1 MNKRSTNLEWR
12 SLTLLCLP
20 TLSILLSTNIVVA
33 TLSDINHAF
42 KGIEGLGSWT
52 LLLYSTTAASLSIAA
67 GELGDRVGLRRVYG
81 QGLTI
86 YLIGS
91 CIAALAIN
99 GPMLLAGR
107 VVSGSGAAILAPVAL
122 AFLSRMY
129 QGRDKPIAFGYW
141 ATSVTIGTV
150 AGPILGGLIEAMS
163 SWRWTFIV
171 AAAPALLGLIMIRK
185 LPRFE
190 KTEDTKNQPIDL
202 IGIGGLSTLPA
213 IGLITLNLS
222 TRIQTNILAILTIIL
237 LAIGTLTW
245 RHLNSTE
252 HPAIPLARL
261 KENSWWRPT
270 VLQLIIRIVFMAML
284 VILTSYFHN
293 IRGESEINASRDLLP
308 FCIAV
313 GIMSFSSGYI
323 CQSLGVRKLLQSVFV
338 LATAG
343 AATLLSTT
351 TSGFRAIDWA
361 AIITIGILAGSTS
374 QLSRLA
380 LSNFAPEEAMRGA
393 SLNTLVINLGLA
405 LGAAYP
411 NMIHGVVSNELHL
424 GGLMSQIEMLFT
436 MRLEITILL
445 FLFIVGTWQARK
457 IKEA

>member
-1 MNKRSTNLEWR
+1 MSNSSTNLEWK

-33 TLSDINHAF
+33 ALSDINHAF

-81 QGLTI
+81 QGLMI

-107 VVSGSGAAILAPVAL
+107 VVSGTGAAILAPVAL

-141 ATSVTIGTV
+141 AASVTIGTV
-150 AGPILGGLIEAMS
+150 AGPILGGLIAAMS

-190 KTEDTKNQPIDL
+190 KKEDTQNQPIDL
-202 IGIGGLSTLPA
+202 IGIGGLSIMPA

-222 TRIQTNILAILTIIL
+222 TRIHTNVLAILTITIF
-237 LAIGTLTW
+237 AISTLTW
-245 RHLNSTE
+245 RHLNRTK

-261 KENSWWRPT
+261 KESSWWEPT
-270 VLQLIIRIVFMAML
+270 ILQLIIRIVFMAVL

-343 AATLLSTT
+343 AA
-351 TSGFRAIDWA
+351 
-361 AIITIGILAGSTS
+361 ILVNNYKWVPT
-374 QLSRLA
+374 
-380 LSNFAPEEAMRGA
+380 N
-393 SLNTLVINLGLA
+393 
-405 LGAAYP
+405 
-411 NMIHGVVSNELHL
+411 
-424 GGLMSQIEMLFT
+424 
-436 MRLEITILL
+436 
-445 FLFIVGTWQARK
+445 
-457 IKEA
+457 

>member
-1 MNKRSTNLEWR
+1 MKESSTNLEWKN
-12 SLTLLCLP
+12 LTLLCLP

-33 TLSDINHAF
+33 ALSDINHAF

-81 QGLTI
+81 QGLTV

-91 CIAALAIN
+91 CIAALSMS
-99 GPMLLAGR
+99 GPMLLTGR
-107 VVSGSGAAILAPVAL
+107 VISGTGAAVLAPVAL
-122 AFLSRMY
+122 AFLSRIY
-129 QGRDKPIAFGYW
+129 QGKNKPIAFGYW
-141 ATSVTIGTV
+141 AASVTIGTV
-150 AGPILGGLIEAMS
+150 AGPILGGLIEAVS

-171 AAAPALLGLIMIRK
+171 AAIPALLGLIMIK
-185 LPRFE
+185 QLPQFE
-190 KTEDTKNQPIDL
+190 KKDGTNNPSIDL
-202 IGIGGLSTLPA
+202 IGIGGLTTLPA

-222 TRIQTNILAILTIIL
+222 TRIPTSSLAILVLVII
-237 LAIGTLTW
+237 AIGVFTW
-245 RHLNSTE
+245 KHLNKTE
-252 HPAIPLARL
+252 HPAIPLTRL
-261 KENSWWRPT
+261 KTSSWWRPT
-270 VLQLIIRIVFMAML
+270 SLQLIIRIVFMAML

-293 IRGESEINASRDLLP
+293 IRGESEMNASRDLLP

-323 CQSLGVRKLLQSVFV
+323 CQSLGVRKLLQSVFL

-343 AATLLSTT
+343 AATLLSVSA
-351 TSGFRAIDWA
+351 SGFRPLDWVG
-361 AIITIGILAGSTS
+361 IITIGILAGSTS

-380 LSNFAPEEAMRGA
+380 LSNFPPQESMRGA

-411 NMIHGVVSNELHL
+411 NMIHGIVSNELHL
-424 GGLMSQIEMLFT
+424 GGSMNLVEMLFT
-436 MRLEITILL
+436 MRVEIMILLVL
-445 FLFIVGTWQARK
+445 FLFGTWQARK

>member
-1 MNKRSTNLEWR
+1 MSKSSTNLEWR

-33 TLSDINHAF
+33 ALSDINHAF

-86 YLIGS
+86 YLMGS

-107 VVSGSGAAILAPVAL
+107 VVSGTGAAILAPVAL

-141 ATSVTIGTV
+141 AASVTIGTV

-202 IGIGGLSTLPA
+202 IGIGGLSILPA

-222 TRIQTNILAILTIIL
+222 TRIHTNVLAIFTITIF
-237 LAIGTLTW
+237 AIGILTW
-245 RHLNSTE
+245 RHLNRTKY
-252 HPAIPLARL
+252 PAIPLARL
-261 KENSWWRPT
+261 KESSWWRPT
-270 VLQLIIRIVFMAML
+270 ILQLIIRIVFMAML

-343 AATLLSTT
+343 AAILMSITA
-351 TSGFRAIDWA
+351 SGFRPIDWA

-380 LSNFAPEEAMRGA
+380 LSDFSPEEAMRGA

-411 NMIHGVVSNELHL
+411 NMIHGIVSNELHL
-424 GGLMSQIEMLFT
+424 GGLMSQVEMLFT
-436 MRLEITILL
+436 MRLEIMILL
-445 FLFIVGTWQARK
+445 FLFIAGTWQARK